1 MPRIGKKWTMIILA
15 LPFIA
20 GWVLIVFA
28 VNAPM
33 LYIGRLLTGFAAG
46 AFGLLAPS
54 YTSEIAEPNIK
65 GALGSLQ
72 QLIATFGVLFV
83 TVVGKYVTW
92 KVLSGILLVF
102 PTLMAVWMFFM
113 PESPVFLVSKGRR
126 EDAKKSLLFLRGPNF
141 DVSTELATIEESVEA
156 SKAVGSVGFTTLIS
170 NKVYLAPILLSMVLM
185 FLQQFSGIN
194 AVISYA
200 VQIFKVFILISSFT
214 HSIF

>member
-1 MPRIGKKWTMIILA
+1 MPRLGKKWTMIILA

-20 GWVLIVFA
+20 GWLMIIFS

-33 LYIGRLLTGFAAG
+33 LYIGRLLTGFSAG

-54 YTSEIAEPNIK
+54 YTSEIAEPSIR

-72 QLIATFGVLFV
+72 QLVATLGVLFV

-92 KVLSGILLVF
+92 RVLSGILLVF

-113 PESPVFLVSKGRR
+113 PESPVFLISKGRR
-126 EDAKKSLLFLRGPNF
+126 DDAKKALLFLRGPHI
-141 DVSTELATIEESVEA
+141 DVEPELLTIEQNVEA
-156 SKAVGSVGFTTLIS
+156 SKHVGSVGFVTLIS
-170 NKVYLAPILLSMVLM
+170 DKVYLIPILLSMVLM
-185 FLQQFSGIN
+185 FLQQFSGVN

-200 VQIFKVFILISSFT
+200 VQIFKVGSSKLYF
-214 HSIF
+214 